1 MVLLTLDDGSV
12 HRRVQELEQDLV
24 EFQESSKELEQA
36 LEEELRDLESRNAVL
51 ASHIQEKDDKIV
63 SLAQNAAR
71 LTAELNEQSAAA
83 AEQAAASE
91 KTIAELKRKLVHM
104 EILNE
109 DMLSQDR
116 VLENKYHLSTQFNNE
131 LLEKLALMENELEL
145 ERRVNAQNRLLTYNQ
160 VRETRHDVGGRP
172 RSVQGPS
179 AVDHV
184 RKAVQRS
191 ASKSGAR
198 ESFVAGAKADETMLD
213 IAEMLT
219 KEPRNG
225 TLPPSE
231 SLKLLHELNSK
242 CDVLRQ
248 KVEAVNM
255 PVALQSS
262 NAIAVARAALQDDA
276 ARHKAQSSVSGAP
289 KKSSGKQKLARD
301 APPTRKRTTI
311 RGLVRVILCGTAN
324 RS

>member
-1 MVLLTLDDGSV
+1 M
-12 HRRVQELEQDLV
+12 QELEQDLV

-184 RKAVQRS
+184 R
-191 ASKSGAR
+191 
-198 ESFVAGAKADETMLD
+198 
-213 IAEMLT
+213 
-219 KEPRNG
+219 
-225 TLPPSE
+225 
-231 SLKLLHELNSK
+231 
-242 CDVLRQ
+242 
-248 KVEAVNM
+248 
-255 PVALQSS
+255 
-262 NAIAVARAALQDDA
+262 
-276 ARHKAQSSVSGAP
+276 
-289 KKSSGKQKLARD
+289 
-301 APPTRKRTTI
+301 
-311 RGLVRVILCGTAN
+311 
-324 RS
+324 

>member
-1 MVLLTLDDGSV
+1 MVLLTLDDSSV
-12 HRRVQELEQDLV
+12 HRRVQELEQELV

-51 ASHIQEKDDKIV
+51 ASHIQEKDAKIV
-63 SLAQNAAR
+63 SLAQNSAR

-116 VLENKYHLSTQFNNE
+116 VLENKYHLTTQFNNE
-131 LLEKLALMENELEL
+131 LLEKLALVENELEL

-160 VRETRHDVGGRP
+160 VQETRHDAGGRP
-172 RSVQGPS
+172 HSVQGPS

-191 ASKSGAR
+191 AYKSGAR
-198 ESFVAGAKADETMLD
+198 ESLVDGAKADETMLD

-219 KEPRNG
+219 KEPRDG
-225 TLPPSE
+225 AVPRSE

-242 CDVLRQ
+242 SDVLRQ
-248 KVEAVNM
+248 KVDAVNM
-255 PVALQSS
+255 SLALQLSD
-262 NAIAVARAALQDDA
+262 AIAVARAALQDDA
-276 ARHKAQSSVSGAP
+276 ARQKAQSSVSGAP
-289 KKSSGKQKLARD
+289 KKSSGKQELARD

-311 RGLVRVILCGTAN
+311 RGLVRGILCGTA
-324 RS
+324 